1 MGDKI
6 TILKIELLS
15 NDLFQI
21 DFKNETTGEISRT
34 FFGKDKL
41 YDMLN
46 DAKSRKSHKDYQFNL
61 LVSIIKGNTNHE
73 LGYPI
78 DNDVAELVANRLIDN
93 GVIVLPCEVGTTVY
107 LPYLSD
113 ENEIIKY
120 NIISFKYE
128 ERCGL
133 QFQID
138 DEDGDFHSVDLLGT
152 EVFFTKEDALSHLG
166 IKKNDG
172 E

>member
-61 LVSIIKGNTNHE
+61 LVNIIKGNTNHD
-73 LGYPI
+73 LCYPI
-78 DNDVAELVANRLIDN
+78 DNDVAELAANRLIDN
-93 GVIVLPCEVGTTVY
+93 GVIVFPCEVGTTVY
-107 LPYLSD
+107 LPILTND
-113 ENEIIKY
+113 GDLEHY
-120 NIISFKYE
+120 NIISFKYDNE
-128 ERCGL
+128 YGL
-133 QFQID
+133 QFQVD
-138 DEDGDFHSVDLLGT
+138 DEDGDFHEINMIGT
-152 EVFFTKEDALSHLG
+152 EVFFTKEEALSHLE
-166 IKKNDG
+166 IKKK
-172 E
+172 